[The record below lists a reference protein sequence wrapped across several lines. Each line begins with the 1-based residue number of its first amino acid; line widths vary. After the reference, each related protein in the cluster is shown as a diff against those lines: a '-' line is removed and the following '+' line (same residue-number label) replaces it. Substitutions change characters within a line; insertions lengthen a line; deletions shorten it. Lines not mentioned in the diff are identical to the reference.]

1 MYLGQAINYLNP
13 STVKRFMITSNKSI
27 PEIGLKS
34 GNFRAFD
41 RYDSALQG
49 DVLNREVVS
58 IDCMNNMIN
67 FEIE

>member
-13 STVKRFMITSNKSI
+13 STVKRFMVTSNKSI
-27 PEIGLKS
+27 PEINLKP

-41 RYDSALQG
+41 RYDSALQC
-49 DVLNREVVS
+49 DIINREVIS

>member
-13 STVKRFMITSNKSI
+13 STVKRFMVTSNKSI
-27 PEIGLKS
+27 PEIGLKPR
-34 GNFRAFD
+34 NFRAFD

-49 DVLNREVVS
+49 DILNREVTS
-58 IDCMNNMIN
+58 MDCMNNMIN